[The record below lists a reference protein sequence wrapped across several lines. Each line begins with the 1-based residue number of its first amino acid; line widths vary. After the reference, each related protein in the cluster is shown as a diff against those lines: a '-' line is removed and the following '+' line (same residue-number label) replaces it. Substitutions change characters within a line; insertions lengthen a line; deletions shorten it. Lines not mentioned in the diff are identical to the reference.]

1 MSSTLL
7 RLGLWIAIVVLAAY
21 VITESFEGSTI
32 AELIPIHLMTKVL
45 GLAAVLAIAG
55 VIAKLFE
62 KTKERVSRNRCRV
75 CGTPVT
81 SGAIY
86 CRNHLRKVLEL
97 EDRKTHNTRIR

>member
-21 VITESFEGSTI
+21 VITESFEESTI
-32 AELIPIHLMTKVL
+32 AEMIPMHLMTKVL

-75 CGTPVT
+75 CGTPVS

>member
-32 AELIPIHLMTKVL
+32 AEMIPIHLMTNVL
-45 GLAAVLAIAG
+45 ILAAVLAIAG
-55 VIAKLFE
+55 VIARLFE
-62 KTKERVSRNRCRV
+62 RTKEKAKNRCRV